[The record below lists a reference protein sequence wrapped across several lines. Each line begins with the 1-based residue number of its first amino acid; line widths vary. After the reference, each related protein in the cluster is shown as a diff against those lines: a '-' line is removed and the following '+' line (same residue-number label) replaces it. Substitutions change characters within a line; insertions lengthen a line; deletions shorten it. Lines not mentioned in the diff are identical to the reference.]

1 MWRPGKL
8 RFLIGVKNPL
18 PIDRPRTPENTA
30 PFGAPPVA
38 KFATPVGLRPP
49 FVAHPATLPHPD
61 RRALLLLF
69 AAQQRQPLRSPTRP
83 TLELIQLPRRP
94 QSQRAAISMGISNV
108 DFPQS
113 RMESRYVMRSRFD
126 WLFIPTLAGL
136 IGLYLAIFVYYVAA
150 TVITVPYLDLL
161 EWILRYDQYWRAGDW
176 WHYFWLPHNGHQL
189 VWSLLLVLADIE
201 CCRGSTL
208 PFLLFNS
215 FCFLLTI
222 GGPLWVIWVAD
233 LAIELKAILAAAV
246 LLLLAASWAV
256 IYCSV
261 PIEGDFVHTTG
272 LFVLALVLLDCVG
285 DEGSGATIRRAAAIA
300 AAVLAAFGVAGGLL
314 APVVLLWVAW
324 AGGLSRTWLITIGL
338 TAGVLFAVFLP
349 GMPTGQLEHLMD
361 RTALPKLAD
370 YYVRLLGL
378 PWSHASSLAW
388 LGRPVGCTVIG
399 ASIVTLFRSR
409 ILRRPVDRLERMGLA
424 LIMFSLLITAVVA
437 VGRWNWAPDAP
448 VSIRYG
454 IFAALA
460 QAGLLLANA
469 PWLNW
474 IWQNG
479 YRRPLQWAA
488 LASAT
493 VLLVQQV
500 SAGQAAVAVT
510 LQYKNGYR
518 DFVAGQSTSAT
529 AHPVFLGSAAK
540 SERVRRIIRTLEI
553 YQN

>member
-1 MWRPGKL
+1 
-8 RFLIGVKNPL
+8 
-18 PIDRPRTPENTA
+18 
-30 PFGAPPVA
+30 
-38 KFATPVGLRPP
+38 
-49 FVAHPATLPHPD
+49 
-61 RRALLLLF
+61 
-69 AAQQRQPLRSPTRP
+69 
-83 TLELIQLPRRP
+83 
-94 QSQRAAISMGISNV
+94 
-108 DFPQS
+108 
-113 RMESRYVMRSRFD
+113 MESRYVVRSRFE
-126 WLFIPTLAGL
+126 WLFIPALAGL

-176 WHYFWLPHNGHQL
+176 WHYFWLPHNGHRL

-208 PFLLFNS
+208 PFLLFDS
-215 FCFLLTI
+215 ICFLLTI

-233 LAIELKAILAAAV
+233 LAIQLKAILAAAV
-246 LLLLAASWAV
+246 ILLLAASWAV

-272 LFVLALVLLDCVG
+272 FFVLALVLLEGVG
-285 DEGSGATIRRAAAIA
+285 GEGSDAMIRRAAAIA

-324 AGGLSRTWLITIGL
+324 AGGLSRAWLITIGL
-338 TAGVLFAVFLP
+338 TAGILFAVYLP
-349 GMPTGQLEHLMD
+349 GMPTGQLDHLMD

-378 PWSHASSLAW
+378 PWSHTSSLVW
-388 LGRPVGCTVIG
+388 LGRLIGCMVLG

-409 ILRRPVDRLERMGLA
+409 TLRRPVDRLERMGLA
-424 LIMFSLLITAVVA
+424 LLMFSLLITAVVA

-460 QAGLLLANA
+460 QAGLLLANTA
-469 PWLNW
+469 WLNW
-474 IWQNG
+474 VWQNG
-479 YRRPLQWAA
+479 YRRPFEWATLVA
-488 LASAT
+488 AAA
-493 VLLVQQV
+493 LLVQQV
-500 SAGQAAVAVT
+500 AAGQAAVEVT
-510 LQYKNGYR
+510 TQYKESYR
-518 DFVAGQSTSAT
+518 EFAAGQGTGAT
-529 AHPVFLGSAAK
+529 ARPVFLGSAAE
-540 SERVRRIIRTLEI
+540 SQRVLGIIHDLGI

>member
-1 MWRPGKL
+1 M
-8 RFLIGVKNPL
+8 V
-18 PIDRPRTPENTA
+18 
-30 PFGAPPVA
+30 
-38 KFATPVGLRPP
+38 
-49 FVAHPATLPHPD
+49 
-61 RRALLLLF
+61 
-69 AAQQRQPLRSPTRP
+69 
-83 TLELIQLPRRP
+83 
-94 QSQRAAISMGISNV
+94 
-108 DFPQS
+108 
-113 RMESRYVMRSRFD
+113 RSRFA

-176 WHYFWLPHNGHQL
+176 WHYFWLPHNGHRL

-208 PFLLFNS
+208 PFLLFDS

-261 PIEGDFVHTTG
+261 PFNGVFVQTTG
-272 LFVLALVLLDCVG
+272 LFVLALVVLDCVG
-285 DEGSGATIRRAAAIA
+285 DEGSGAMTRRAAAIA

-314 APVVLLWVAW
+314 APVVLLWMAW
-324 AGGLSRTWLITIGL
+324 ASGLSRAWLITIGL
-338 TAGVLFAVFLP
+338 TAGALFAVYLP
-349 GMPTGQLEHLMD
+349 GIPTGQLDHLMD

-378 PWSHASSLAW
+378 PWSHASSFVW
-388 LGRPVGCTVIG
+388 LGRLVGCTVIG
-399 ASIVTLFRSR
+399 ASFVTLFRSR

-424 LIMFSLLITAVVA
+424 LLMFSLLITAVVA

-460 QAGLLLANA
+460 QAGLLLANTA
-469 PWLNW
+469 WLNW
-474 IWQNG
+474 VWQNG
-479 YRRPLQWAA
+479 YRRPFEWATLVA
-488 LASAT
+488 AA
-493 VLLVQQV
+493 VFLVQQV
-500 SAGQAAVAVT
+500 AAGQAAVVVT
-510 LQYKNGYR
+510 NQVKNSYGR
-518 DFVAGQSTSAT
+518 FVAGQLGDA
-529 AHPVFLGSAAK
+529 ADRPVFFGSAAER
-540 SERVRRIIRTLEI
+540 ERVLRIIRTLEI
-553 YQN
+553 YRN